1 MIGWRYGSL
10 HSCIFSELE
19 DFNAQTVLL
28 LFIPFFL
35 RFRSDKGKSKNPKV
49 LEEGPG
55 EAKSDICVKDEANGS
70 TPHLV
75 KEESAFNIT
84 QAVDRCQLWQ
94 NMVRNLDSPIPSPRK
109 KAHHRTN
116 TQQNSSSN
124 FAPGDEKNVASLAP
138 GYQSTTV

>member
-19 DFNAQTVLL
+19 DFTVQVVLL
-28 LFIPFFL
+28 LFLPFFL
-35 RFRSDKGKSKNPKV
+35 RFRSDKGKPKDPKV
-49 LEEGPG
+49 LEEGSG
-55 EAKSDICVKDEANGS
+55 EAKSDIGVKDEANGS

-75 KEESAFNIT
+75 KKESAFNIT

-94 NMVRNLDSPIPSPRK
+94 NMVRNLDAPIPSPRK
-109 KAHHRTN
+109 KAHHHTN
-116 TQQNSSSN
+116 AQPNSSSN
-124 FAPGDEKNVASLAP
+124 FGPGDEKNVASLAP